1 VSTAPTAVDA
11 DSAGPGASTGP
22 VIELRGLCAG
32 YDGIA
37 VVRDLDLHVDAG
49 EIVALLG
56 PNGAGKTTTLLTV
69 SGILPALAGDVR
81 VLGRPVSSRRPHR
94 IARRGVAHVPED
106 RALFYG
112 LSTQQNLR
120 LGRRGSAWWGRR
132 ARTSLETAEALE
144 LFPALRPLLSRR
156 AGLLSGGEQ
165 QMLALARAIVARP
178 KVLMVDEMSM
188 GLAPILVEQLL
199 PTLRTVA
206 EETGAGILLVEQHV
220 HMALEL
226 ADRAYVIVH
235 GSVVL
240 EDSAAALAKRADVL
254 QASYLGAPPAH

>member
-1 VSTAPTAVDA
+1 MSSTATA
-11 DSAGPGASTGP
+11 AGAVPSGETSTGP
-22 VIELRGLCAG
+22 VIEVRGLRAG

-69 SGILPALAGDVR
+69 SGILGAIAGDVR
-81 VLGRPVSSRRPHR
+81 VLGQPVSSRRPHR
-94 IARRGVAHVPED
+94 IARRGVAHVPEE
-106 RALFYG
+106 RALFAR

-120 LGRRGSAWWGRR
+120 LGCRTGGWWRR
-132 ARTSLETAEALE
+132 ARTNAETQAALE
-144 LFPALRPLLSRR
+144 LFPALRPLLTRR

-188 GLAPILVEQLL
+188 GLAPILVERLL

-206 EETGAGILLVEQHV
+206 DETGVGILLVEQHV

-226 ADRAYVIVH
+226 ADRAYVMVQ
-235 GSVVL
+235 GRVVL
-240 EDSAAALAKRADVL
+240 EGSAASLAERADVL
-254 QASYLGAPPAH
+254 HACYLGRTPAP